1 MTIRTILTSFIVAAL
16 LSACGGVIDNCPS
29 GLPDG
34 PPGAPM
40 HR

>member
-1 MTIRTILTSFIVAAL
+1 MIRAILTGLIVATL
-16 LSACGGVIDNCPS
+16 LSACAGVIDNCPN

>member
-1 MTIRTILTSFIVAAL
+1 MTARLLTAVLAAL
-16 LSACGGVIDNCPS
+16 ALAACSGVIDSCPN

>member
-1 MTIRTILTSFIVAAL
+1 MLRHILTVAVAAL
-16 LSACGGVIDNCPS
+16 LLGACGGFIDNCPN